1 MTAAASP
8 AVAQQLKAIG
18 TQMQQQIDKK
28 ALAAASQGPAGPQ
41 APDTSAMEAPKE
53 FLAGSWGDIGQFFV
67 PGASGTLLRDL
78 SYFPDAP
85 MAMQW
90 WVLIGW
96 LALGIVLMLIGHLK
110 AHSQKHTAVG

>member
-1 MTAAASP
+1 
-8 AVAQQLKAIG
+8 
-18 TQMQQQIDKK
+18 
-28 ALAAASQGPAGPQ
+28 GP
-41 APDTSAMEAPKE
+41 
-53 FLAGSWGDIGQFFV
+53 WGDIGQFFV

-96 LALGIVLMLIGHLK
+96 LTLGIVLMLIGHLK
-110 AHSQKHTAVG
+110 AHSQKRTAAG